1 MVNIITLL
9 SPHGKTMFRIPVL
22 VRLSFIVQLLLI
34 MVVYHTIHG
43 RFADLKKKL
52 KCAAHIQ
59 CFLFYSQLTYHSF
72 YTSSLIRRN
81 TPVI

>member
-43 RFADLKKKL
+43 RFADLKKKT
-52 KCAAHIQ
+52 KMRCSYTM
-59 CFLFYSQLTYHSF
+59 FLILFTTYLPF
-72 YTSSLIRRN
+72 FLYIKFNKT
-81 TPVI
+81 